1 MLLLV
6 LGHMVTAIVAC
17 GITALVT
24 ATRMAK
30 LELQNE
36 VLQGWIDEHGGF
48 TETGGNRRE
57 ARGSRLP

>member
-6 LGHMVTAIVAC
+6 LGHMVTAVVAC

-24 ATRMAK
+24 ATRMAR

-36 VLQGWIDEHGGF
+36 VLQGWIDEHRGF
-48 TETGGNRRE
+48 TDEEGGDVD
-57 ARGSRLP
+57 